1 MAPPRS
7 TPTARAS
14 DAGARRPGILHL
26 HLDLH
31 LRSEGP
37 IIRSATRGNALCRR
51 LADELGDGHGA
62 VAANVDCRMPPEHPT
77 PLPLSTPT
85 PP

>member
-26 HLDLH
+26 HLHLH
-31 LRSEGP
+31 SESF
-37 IIRSATRGNALCRR
+37 IIGLATRGNALCRR